1 MEGGEGGGRE
11 AGEKRDHDSS
21 YVPEV
26 EVVLRAILFTERKGL
41 VILQPSSCHQ
51 GRNLL

>member
-1 MEGGEGGGRE
+1 MTLSRVFLEGFGGRGGGGGE

-26 EVVLRAILFTERKGL
+26 EVVL
-41 VILQPSSCHQ
+41 
-51 GRNLL
+51 